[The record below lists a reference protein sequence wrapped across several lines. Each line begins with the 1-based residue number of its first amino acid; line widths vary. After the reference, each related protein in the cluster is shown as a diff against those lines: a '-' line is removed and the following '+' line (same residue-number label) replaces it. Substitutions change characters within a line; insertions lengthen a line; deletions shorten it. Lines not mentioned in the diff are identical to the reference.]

1 MNESVVSI
9 VIPVFNE
16 EGNITHLYERLKKI
30 TVSRSE
36 DFEFIFI
43 NDGSSDSSIRLLTE
57 IARHDNHAKV
67 IDFSRN
73 FGHQLAVTAGL
84 DFCRGGCAVII
95 DADLQD
101 PPELIE
107 QMLEKWYEG
116 YDVVYAQRKS
126 RKGESVF
133 KRISASVFYR
143 LLHRLTDVDIPLDT
157 GDFRL
162 ISRKVIEALKN
173 MPERHRFLR
182 GMISWSGFRQT
193 GLEYVREERYSGKT
207 KYPLL
212 KMFRFA
218 LTGITSF
225 SFVPLQ
231 IASYFGFTVSALSF
245 LYAVYVI
252 YLRIFTNE
260 TIQGWT
266 SLMIAVL
273 FLGGI
278 QLITLGIIGEYIGRI
293 SDEVKQRPAYIIRNK
308 INID

>member
-1 MNESVVSI
+1 MSKNSVSI
-9 VIPVFNE
+9 IIPVYNE
-16 EGNITHLYERLKKI
+16 EENISHLYERLKKVTDLI
-30 TVSRSE
+30 ES

-43 NDGSSDSSIRLLTE
+43 NDGSVDESFRLLNNL
-57 IARHDNHAKV
+57 ADKDDSVKV

-84 DFCRGGCAVII
+84 DFCKGDCAVII

-107 QMLEKWYEG
+107 SMIEKWHEG
-116 YDVVYAQRKS
+116 YDVVYAQRIR
-126 RKGESVF
+126 RKGESLF
-133 KRISASVFYR
+133 KRFSASLFYR
-143 LLHRLTDVDIPLDT
+143 VLHQLTDFDIPLDT

-162 ISRKVIEALKN
+162 INRNVIDTLKN

-182 GMISWSGFRQT
+182 GMISWSGFQQT
-193 GLEYVREERYSGKT
+193 ALEYVREERYSGKT
-207 KYPLL
+207 KYPFL

-231 IASYFGFTVSALSF
+231 IASYFGFIVSGLSF
-245 LYAVYVI
+245 LYALYI
-252 YLRIFTNE
+252 LYLRIFTDA

-293 SDEVKQRPAYIIRNK
+293 SDEVKERPVYVIQNK
-308 INID
+308 INFE

>member
-1 MNESVVSI
+1 MKKRMVSI
-9 VIPVFNE
+9 IIPVFNE
-16 EGNITHLYERLKKI
+16 EGNINHLYDRLKKV
-30 TVSRSE
+30 TTGQDAE
-36 DFEFIFI
+36 FEFVFV
-43 NDGSSDSSIRLLTE
+43 NDGSKDASAHLLTDLAHQDSSVKL
-57 IARHDNHAKV
+57 

-84 DFCRGGCAVII
+84 DFCKGDCAVII

-101 PPELIE
+101 PPELITS
-107 QMLEKWYEG
+107 MLEEWSNG
-116 YDVVYAQRKS
+116 YDVVYAQRS
-126 RKGESVF
+126 RRKGESVF

-143 LLHRLTDVDIPLDT
+143 LLHHLTEVDIPLDT

-162 ISRKVIEALKN
+162 IGRNVIDTLKK

-193 GLEYVREERYSGKT
+193 ALEYVRDERYSGKT

-212 KMFRFA
+212 RMFRFA

-231 IASYFGFTVSALSF
+231 AASYFGFVVSGFSF
-245 LYAVYVI
+245 LYALYI
-252 YLRIFTNE
+252 LYLRIFTDE
-260 TIQGWT
+260 TVQGWT
-266 SLMIAVL
+266 SLIIAVL

-293 SDEVKQRPAYIIRNK
+293 SDEVKQRPAYVIQK
-308 INID
+308 KLNIE